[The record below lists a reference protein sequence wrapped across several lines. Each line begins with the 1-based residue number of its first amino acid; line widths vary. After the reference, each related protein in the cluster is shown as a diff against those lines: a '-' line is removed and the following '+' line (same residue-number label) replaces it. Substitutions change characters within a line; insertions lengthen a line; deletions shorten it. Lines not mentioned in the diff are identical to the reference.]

1 MQTNRVKKIG
11 GKIMRFKDNLLKK
24 IKIDRLAGQIKLTLG
39 PADSE
44 RRLDKTLM
52 RQLLNLSPLKAE
64 MVRDLEVYRFPEAK
78 LDKEMILVLDND
90 LAFYTTTLD
99 DVAMRK
105 SPTVKE
111 MVSIRN
117 AIKILNDTDVVTS
130 KKEASLLTVQK
141 LCLETLDL
149 SYVRED
155 LASIA
160 AEGRTA
166 LELENAEGV
175 IECLCLFA
183 ELTGYTSPAAPFR
196 IDHHFIIAKPH
207 THGPGEV
214 VCGPIVLYSEAHNS
228 LKLIE
233 KTFGSRDKAALES
246 MRLVARGLEEA
257 SAEGVA
263 VIGFMEKL
271 AVEKMPML

>member
-1 MQTNRVKKIG
+1 MT
-11 GKIMRFKDNLLKK
+11 FKENLLKK
-24 IKIDRLAGQIKLTLG
+24 IKIDRLAGQIRLTIG
-39 PADSE
+39 PAAGE

-52 RQLLNLSPLKAE
+52 RQLLTLSPLQPE
-64 MVRDLEVYRFPEAK
+64 TVRDLEIYRFRDSRP
-78 LDKEMILVLDND
+78 DKEMILVLDND
-90 LAFYTTTLD
+90 LALYHTTVD

-130 KKEASLLTVQK
+130 KKENSLAIIQK
-141 LCLETLDL
+141 MCLEPLDL
-149 SYVRED
+149 SYGRED

-175 IECLCLFA
+175 IECLSLFA
-183 ELTGYTSPAAPFR
+183 ELTGYVSPATPFK

-207 THGPGEV
+207 PPATGEV
-214 VCGPIVLYSEAHNS
+214 VCGPLVLYDEANNR
-228 LKLIE
+228 LTLIE
-233 KTFGSRDKAALES
+233 KTLGSRDKAALES
-246 MRLVARGLEEA
+246 MRQVTRGLEEA

-263 VIGFMEKL
+263 VITFLEKL
-271 AVEKMPML
+271 AVEKMPGL